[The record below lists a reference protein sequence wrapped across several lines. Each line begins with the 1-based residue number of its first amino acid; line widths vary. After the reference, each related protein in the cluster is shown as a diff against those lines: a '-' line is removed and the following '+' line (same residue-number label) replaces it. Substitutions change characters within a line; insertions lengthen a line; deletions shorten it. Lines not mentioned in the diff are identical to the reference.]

1 MVFVRGVGERRSG
14 STMNALKGE
23 IPAPQFSDLD
33 VRVSHLPASP
43 NSSISFNYFIMLTN
57 VLLIRRITRA
67 SRNPRRPSQDNI
79 NSQLFV
85 ITSSFSLLM
94 HERKRSSGS
103 SAKYTFLRS
112 I

>member
-23 IPAPQFSDLD
+23 IAARQFTDLD
-33 VRVSHLPASP
+33 VRVSHLPESP

-57 VLLIRRITRA
+57 VLLIRRVTRTSPA
-67 SRNPRRPSQDNI
+67 SRNPRR
-79 NSQLFV
+79 
-85 ITSSFSLLM
+85 TSSFSLLL
-94 HERKRSSGS
+94 HEGKRLYLTSGS
-103 SAKYTFLRS
+103 SVRVPSIRS

>member
-43 NSSISFNYFIMLTN
+43 NSSISFNYFITLTN

-67 SRNPRRPSQDNI
+67 SRNPRRPSQDKQPTVCYY
-79 NSQLFV
+79 QLFL
-85 ITSSFSLLM
+85 SLNAQ
-94 HERKRSSGS
+94 EK
-103 SAKYTFLRS
+103 K
-112 I
+112 IIW